1 MLRDSNFGFNKLF
14 MVVSGTQA
22 PAPTLACYETTVF
35 DTTSCAWIISG
46 TQAPAPTNL
55 ACYETT
61 VFDQDSCAWI
71 ISGYPIINL
80 TIIDTISPYFWPV
93 NGNTYTESG
102 EYEYL
107 SSDCFLEV
115 LNLTISSASLSEL
128 NRNIFSVYPNPNNGN
143 FSINI
148 PSEEIIEIAIFDIY
162 GRKIKNILN
171 PKSDFIQLNLSS
183 GKYIATIHTKDNR
196 ISRIPFIVFL

>member
-1 MLRDSNFGFNKLF
+1 M
-14 MVVSGTQA
+14 
-22 PAPTLACYETTVF
+22 
-35 DTTSCAWIISG
+35 
-46 TQAPAPTNL
+46 
-55 ACYETT
+55 
-61 VFDQDSCAWI
+61 
-71 ISGYPIINL
+71 

-162 GRKIKNILN
+162 GRRIKNILN